1 MGEVNIALV
10 ARDCYLGKTNTFSKE
25 DQEKILRGRME
36 EILGGAVT
44 SREGFRRA
52 FEREITISSIQ

>member
-25 DQEKILRGRME
+25 DQEKIKKMVGKIFL
-36 EILGGAVT
+36 
-44 SREGFRRA
+44 
-52 FEREITISSIQ
+52 

>member
-52 FEREITISSIQ
+52 

>member
-36 EILGGAVT
+36 KTKDFLKIRNLV
-44 SREGFRRA
+44 
-52 FEREITISSIQ
+52 